1 MKKILAYM
9 IISGLIIG
17 SLSIPVFG
25 ESTTDNEVISIKN
38 LGSDGGINIKTKENY
53 EEAEIKAY
61 WTVEEYTVWLN
72 NQKLNLQKILE
83 SGNRYLDT
91 ETGEWK
97 EWTQEKV
104 DEQILRYEQILEL
117 IKSGAKVEK
126 SESESNL
133 GIGKIQNPKKDSNV
147 STDAAF
153 IKSK

>member
-1 MKKILAYM
+1 MV
-9 IISGLIIG
+9 ISGLIIG

>member
-1 MKKILAYM
+1 MVT
-9 IISGLIIG
+9 SGLIIG

-25 ESTTDNEVISIKN
+25 ESITDNEVISIKN
-38 LGSDGGINIKTKENY
+38 LGSDGEINIKTKENY
-53 EEAEIKAY
+53 GETEIKAY

-72 NQKLNLQKILE
+72 NQKLNLQRILE

-104 DEQILRYEQILEL
+104 DKQILRYEQILEL

-133 GIGKIQNPKKDSNV
+133 GIGKIQNPKKDSDI
-147 STDAAF
+147 STDATL

>member
-9 IISGLIIG
+9 VISGLIIG